1 MTHTRLKKITLLSL
15 LMAAGTVSFA
25 QMKVGGAPGAANSNA
40 YLELGDATG
49 ATKGLLMPRVQ
60 LTATNATAP
69 LTAHVAG
76 MMVYNTATA
85 SSGATQVT
93 PGYYVNDGT
102 KWISLTNTAGTNSWN
117 NVATQAAATGNTQ
130 NVYQMGAVGIGT
142 NTPDTMKYKLDVAAK
157 DARVNA
163 VRIGLGGGN
172 VSTNTVVGKDALTA
186 NTSGGGNLAV
196 GMQALNANTTGQANT
211 ALGPQALM
219 SNTTSSYN
227 TAVGLMALHANT
239 AVGAQAL
246 YMSMGNNNTALGY
259 NSFKNLGSGDE
270 NIAVGAGAF
279 SGLVNGSDN
288 IAIGYA
294 AAPSLIGGS
303 NNIFI
308 GANTNVTARGNY
320 SNTLNIGNLIFG
332 SGLGQLQNNQYP
344 VGAVGVGVITPS
356 ERLDV
361 GGAVKVGTKYAVTT
375 NGQTTPVPAGGEGT
389 IVYSSGH
396 FFGWT
401 GSSWKQLD
409 N

>member
-1 MTHTRLKKITLLSL
+1 MTHTKLKKITLLSF

-60 LTATNATAP
+60 LTATNAAAP

-76 MMVYNTATA
+76 MMVYNTVTA
-85 SSGATQVT
+85 GSGTTQVT

-142 NTPDTMKYKLDVAAK
+142 NMPDTMNYKLDVAAK
-157 DARVNA
+157 DARINT

-172 VSTNTVVGKDALTA
+172 ISTNTVVGKDALI
-186 NTSGGGNLAV
+186 
-196 GMQALNANTTGQANT
+196 ANTTGLANT
-211 ALGPQALM
+211 ALGGHTLL
-219 SNTTSSYN
+219 SNITGGYN
-227 TAVGLMALHANT
+227 TAVGVAALTYNISGIHNAALGCQTLQLSTGNYNT
-239 AVGAQAL
+239 ALGDNSLQNL
-246 YMSMGNNNTALGY
+246 QYGNNNTGIGGGMFSLA
-259 NSFKNLGSGDE
+259 NGSG
-270 NIAVGAGAF
+270 NV
-279 SGLVNGSDN
+279 
-288 IAIGYA
+288 AIGLK
-294 AAPSLIGGS
+294 SGVNVLNGD
-303 NNIFI
+303 NNIYI
-308 GANTNVTARGNY
+308 GVNTGEQNQGNY
-320 SNTLNIGNLIFG
+320 SGRLNIGNLIYG
-332 SGLGQLQNNQYP
+332 SGLNQPPSSQYP
-344 VGAVGVGVITPS
+344 APVLGIGVITPA

-361 GGAVKVGTKYAVTT
+361 GGAVKIGTNYTVTT
-375 NGQTTPVPAGGEGT
+375 NGQTTPVPAGGGGT
-389 IVYSSGH
+389 IVYSNGH